1 MDTVLKLSEY
11 GKKIGS
17 PVRIVGI
24 PKTIDNDLCE
34 TDIHQDSVLPQNISH
49 LLF

>member
-1 MDTVLKLSEY
+1 MA
-11 GKKIGS
+11 KIGS

-34 TDIHQDSVLPQNISH
+34 TDHTPGFGSAAKIYRIFSFRNRT
-49 LLF
+49 